1 MRQTKAG
8 ESMNEIILNGLRRDY
23 TVRARDA
30 GPYDVLKKSGMT
42 FRISAYE
49 VKGLGSVSTIE
60 MSAMLGLMRMESFI
74 LTAEERDLPLFS
86 GDYIKAAG
94 KHTLLV
100 ELYDTML
107 SPMDEESASAYRKV
121 KARYD
126 DLTPFQTEPRWYDG
140 IRYDFAF
147 AATDKRLKE
156 KSEEIVAAYFAAFQG
171 NISRANAADSAA
183 KKAKTAAYVDDL
195 FAHGGL
201 AVNQFRKLFG
211 DEAAHEIVEKYL
223 FSCR

>member
-1 MRQTKAG
+1 
-8 ESMNEIILNGLRRDY
+8 MNETILNGLRRDY
-23 TVRARDA
+23 TVRARDV
-30 GPYDVLKKSGMT
+30 GPYAVLKKSGMT
-42 FRISAYE
+42 FRISAYD

-74 LTAEERDLPLFS
+74 LTAEEKDLPLFS

-107 SPMDEESASAYRKV
+107 SPLDGESAAAYRKI
-121 KARYD
+121 KARYGG
-126 DLTPFQTEPRWYDG
+126 LTPFQTEPRWYDS
-140 IRYDFAF
+140 IRYDFTF
-147 AATDKRLKE
+147 AASDKRLKV
-156 KSEEIVAAYFAAFQG
+156 KKDEIVAAYFAAFQG
-171 NISRANAADSAA
+171 NIRRANAADPAA
-183 KKAKTAAYVDDL
+183 KKAKTAAYVNGL
-195 FAHGGL
+195 FAHGGP

-211 DEAAHEIVEKYL
+211 EEAAHEIVEQYL